1 MTKAP
6 GAPSLGLLA
15 TEAPRAA
22 LDLAALLATW
32 PVLTTAPRGDGHPV
46 LVLPGLLTGDPATV
60 LLRNVLRLL
69 GHRSAGGAS
78 ARTGPYRRVV
88 GALRDRLDRLH
99 QESGRRVSL
108 VGWSLGGLTRRS
120 WRGPRQ
126 AACEPWSPWAARW
139 PGAAAGP
146 ATCPR
151 WSTGPRTCPA
161 RRGCCPGPGRSAAR
175 SGCPRPR
182 STPAPTASSPGRPA
196 GSSRARAARTS
207 SAGEPPRARPQPGR
221 AVAAF

>member
-1 MTKAP
+1 MHRRSACSP
-6 GAPSLGLLA
+6 RRQ
-15 TEAPRAA
+15 RAA

-108 VGWSLGGLTRRS
+108 VGWSLGGLYAEELARASPGSVRTLVTLGSAVAGRSGWARDLSTLVDRSTYLPRAAGLLPRPWAERGTLRVPATSVYTRSDGIVS
-120 WRGPRQ
+120 W
-126 AACEPWSPWAARW
+126 AACRFE
-139 PGAAAGP
+139 PGARREDVECGG
-146 ATCPR
+146 AT
-151 WSTGPRTCPA
+151 S
-161 RRGCCPGPGRSAAR
+161 
-175 SGCPRPR
+175 
-182 STPAPTASSPGRPA
+182 SSPTTRPCC
-196 GSSRARAARTS
+196 GCFLT
-207 SAGEPPRARPQPGR
+207 G
-221 AVAAF
+221 

>member
-1 MTKAP
+1 VATASPAREVDGAQEGIPRLMTKAP

-32 PVLTTAPRGDGHPV
+32 PVLTTAPGGDGHHV

-99 QESGRRVSL
+99 QESGRRVASL
-108 VGWSLGGLTRRS
+108 
-120 WRGPRQ
+120 
-126 AACEPWSPWAARW
+126 A
-139 PGAAAGP
+139 GA
-146 ATCPR
+146 
-151 WSTGPRTCPA
+151 
-161 RRGCCPGPGRSAAR
+161 SAASR
-175 SGCPRPR
+175 GGAGAGLARQR
-182 STPAPTASSPGRPA
+182 ANPGRP
-196 GSSRARAARTS
+196 G
-207 SAGEPPRARPQPGR
+207 QPGGG
-221 AVAAF
+221 